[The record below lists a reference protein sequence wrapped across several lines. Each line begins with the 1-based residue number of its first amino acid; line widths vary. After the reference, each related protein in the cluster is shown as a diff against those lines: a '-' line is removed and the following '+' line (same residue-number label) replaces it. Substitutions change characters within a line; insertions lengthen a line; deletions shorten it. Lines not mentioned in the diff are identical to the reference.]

1 MPYDA
6 HGRVKRP
13 SSTGYMI
20 ERRKIEAG
28 IRTLL
33 ILACLVIVIAG
44 LKAAG
49 RFFVP
54 FLLALFIATVSFPI
68 TAWLRKHRVPRFFA
82 VVATVLVDFA
92 FLAGVVLIGVVLI
105 GELQEKW
112 EGKYKAESTEKLAQ
126 AEDWAVATIVKWS
139 KIPEEEARN
148 NVRSYVTEDLTKQLA
163 SIQVEDIVDLGT
175 NVVGRVTA
183 FLGAAFIVLL
193 CTVFMLMEARMFA
206 RRLSLIAE
214 ARGPNFERMLYAG
227 KDIQRFLGIKT
238 MVSLATGFLAG
249 FLCWAAGLD
258 FFILWGIL
266 AWALNYI
273 PVMGS
278 IVAGI
283 PPTILALVLMGW
295 PSAVAVGVGYV
306 AINVFLGNF
315 VEPMMMGNRFGLS
328 TLVVIMSV
336 MFWGWVWGPVGM
348 FLAVPIMMMLKV
360 FLENSYE
367 FRWIAV
373 AISKEKPEPD
383 ADDKELKDAVE
394 ASPLAPEGGAS
405 Q

>member
-1 MPYDA
+1 MT
-6 HGRVKRP
+6 GRRN
-13 SSTGYMI
+13 I
-20 ERRKIEAG
+20 EIG

-33 ILACLVIVIAG
+33 ILATLVIVIAG
-44 LKAAG
+44 LKAAE

-68 TAWLRKHRVPRFFA
+68 TAWLRRHKVPRFFA
-82 VVATVLVDFA
+82 VITTVLVDFA
-92 FLAGVVLIGVVLI
+92 FLAGVVLIGVTLI

-112 EGKYKAESTEKLAQ
+112 ESKYQAQSTQKLAQ
-126 AEDWAVATIVKWS
+126 TEDWAVATIVKWS
-139 KIPEEEARN
+139 NVPEEEARR
-148 NVRSYVTEDLTKQLA
+148 NVRAYVTEDLTKQL
-163 SIQVEDIVDLGT
+163 SNIKVEDIVGLGT

-183 FLGAAFIVLL
+183 FLGAAFIVVLF
-193 CTVFMLMEARMFA
+193 TVFMLMEARMFG

-214 ARGPNFERMLYAG
+214 ARGPNFERMLHAG

-238 MVSLATGFLAG
+238 VVSLATGFLAG

-283 PPTILALVLMGW
+283 PPTILTLVLMGW
-295 PSAVAVGVGYV
+295 PSALAVGVGYV
-306 AINVFLGNF
+306 AINTFLGNF
-315 VEPMMMGNRFGLS
+315 IEPMMMGRRFGIS
-328 TLVVIMSV
+328 TLVVIISV

-360 FLENSYE
+360 ILENSYE

-373 AISKEKPEPD
+373 AISKEKGEL
-383 ADDKELKDAVE
+383 ADDEKELKEAVE
-394 ASPLAPEGGAS
+394 AADSVGLAEGTAPEAGAS
-405 Q
+405 R

>member
-1 MPYDA
+1 MT
-6 HGRVKRP
+6 GRRN
-13 SSTGYMI
+13 I
-20 ERRKIEAG
+20 EIG
-28 IRTLL
+28 VRTLL
-33 ILACLVIVIAG
+33 ILATLVIVIAG
-44 LKAAG
+44 LKAAE

-68 TAWLRKHRVPRFFA
+68 TAWLRRHKVPRFFA
-82 VVATVLVDFA
+82 VITTVLVDFA
-92 FLAGVVLIGVVLI
+92 FLAGVVLIGVTLI

-112 EGKYKAESTEKLAQ
+112 ESKYQAQSTQKLAQ
-126 AEDWAVATIVKWS
+126 TEDWAVATIVKWS
-139 KIPEEEARN
+139 NVPEEEARR
-148 NVRSYVTEDLTKQLA
+148 NVRAYVTEDLTKQL
-163 SIQVEDIVDLGT
+163 SNIKVEDIVGLGT

-183 FLGAAFIVLL
+183 FLGAAFIVVLF
-193 CTVFMLMEARMFA
+193 TVFMLMEARMFG

-214 ARGPNFERMLYAG
+214 ARGPNFERMLHAG

-238 MVSLATGFLAG
+238 VVSLATGFLAG

-283 PPTILALVLMGW
+283 PPTILTLVLMGW
-295 PSAVAVGVGYV
+295 PSALAVGVGYV
-306 AINVFLGNF
+306 AINTFLGNF
-315 VEPMMMGNRFGLS
+315 IEPMMMGRRFGIS
-328 TLVVIMSV
+328 TLVVIISV

-360 FLENSYE
+360 ILENSYE

-373 AISKEKPEPD
+373 AISKEKGEL
-383 ADDKELKDAVE
+383 ADDEKELKEAVE
-394 ASPLAPEGGAS
+394 AAETVGLAEGTAPEVGAS
-405 Q
+405 R